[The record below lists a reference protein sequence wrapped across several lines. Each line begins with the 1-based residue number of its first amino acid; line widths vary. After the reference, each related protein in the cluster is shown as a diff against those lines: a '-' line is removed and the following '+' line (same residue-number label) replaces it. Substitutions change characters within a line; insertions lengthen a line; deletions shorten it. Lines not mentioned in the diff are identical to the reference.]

1 MKILFTGGGSGGHIY
16 PIVAVARALRK
27 KYGDSVKLSYLGPK
41 DNFCKVV
48 LAKEHIKV
56 RTIMAGKM
64 RRYANP
70 AAIVQNVIDLL
81 IKIPLGF
88 LQSLFLLLFINP
100 DAVFSKG
107 GYGSFPVALAA
118 WILRIPIFLQ
128 ESDVVAGMAVKKTVR
143 YASVIFTSF
152 PETEGFLNRRTVP
165 LGNPVR
171 AQIMDGSKEEAAKAL
186 GLKGGRPLILIV
198 GGSQGAQRI
207 NDKILDALA
216 ELLQS
221 YEIIHIAGPRNIDQ
235 VSKESKIMAKP
246 EALEYYHP
254 LGFAGEKVMA
264 DVYAAADL
272 IVSRAGSGSI
282 FEIAAMKK
290 PGILI
295 PLPEAAQNHQVKN
308 AYAYART
315 GAALV
320 MEEGNFTRHLFLEKI
335 NDLFATPESTAA
347 MAEAAAQFARPVA
360 GETIADHVAKY
371 VSQR

>member
-1 MKILFTGGGSGGHIY
+1 MKILFTGGGTGGHIY
-16 PIVAVARALRK
+16 PIVAVVRELKK
-27 KYGDSVKLSYLGPK
+27 KYGGNVKLSYLGPK

-48 LAKEHIKV
+48 LAKEQVKV

-64 RRYANP
+64 RRYGNP
-70 AAIVQNVIDLL
+70 LSIAQNIIDMF
-81 IKIPLGF
+81 IKIPFGV
-88 LQSLFLLLFINP
+88 LQSFFLLFFINP
-100 DAVFSKG
+100 DAVLSKG
-107 GYGSFPVALAA
+107 GYGSFPVAIAA
-118 WILRIPIFLQ
+118 WVLRIPLFLQ
-128 ESDVVAGMAVKKTVR
+128 ESDIIAGLAVKKTAR
-143 YASVIFTSF
+143 YATKIFVSF
-152 PETEGFLNRRTVP
+152 PNTQGFLAQKMI
-165 LGNPVR
+165 LSGNPVR
-171 AQIMDGSKEEAAKAL
+171 AEISNGSKDGAVKAL
-186 GLKGGRPLILIV
+186 GIKGGRPIILVI

-207 NDKILDALA
+207 NDKILDAMPD
-216 ELLQS
+216 LLKA
-221 YEIIHIAGPRNIDQ
+221 YEIIHIVGPRNLDQ
-235 VSKESKIMAKP
+235 LNKESRIMAQ
-246 EALEYYHP
+246 ESDLEYYHS
-254 LGFAGEKVMA
+254 LGFANEKTMA

-282 FEIAAMKK
+282 FEIAAVKK
-290 PGILI
+290 PSILI